1 MESLTRDKLNLD
13 IVDLGKVKWI
23 NIERPG
29 EAEIEY
35 LAHNFSFHPLDLDD
49 CLSRVQLPKIDE
61 YEKYMFIVLH
71 FPLFSKTERLT
82 LPSQVS
88 IFISHDYLVTL
99 HQGSLKPVVKLFLN
113 LKLHPEDREEY
124 QGSPGHLL
132 YRIVDR
138 LVDYCFPILGK
149 IGENTDQVEENIFS
163 ADTRKMVEEIS
174 VLRRD
179 IISYRRI
186 VWPLRSVI
194 ASLEEKTR
202 RFTTEDLTAYWGD
215 VVDHIDKISYTLN
228 GYKEMIEGLN
238 DTVNSLYS
246 HRISDVMKVLTVMA
260 TIMLPLSV
268 ITGMYGMNI
277 DLPGQSSPQ
286 AFATILGIMLAVA
299 GGMLFFFRRHHW
311 I

>member
-1 MESLTRDKLNLD
+1 
-13 IVDLGKVKWI
+13 
-23 NIERPG
+23 
-29 EAEIEY
+29 
-35 LAHNFSFHPLDLDD
+35 
-49 CLSRVQLPKIDE
+49 
-61 YEKYMFIVLH
+61 MFIVLH
-71 FPLFSKTERLT
+71 FPLFSKEERLT

-88 IFISHDYLVTL
+88 IFVSHDYLITI
-99 HQGSLKPVVKLFLN
+99 HQGSLKPIAKLFLN
-113 LKLHPEDREEY
+113 LKIHPEDRKEY
-124 QGSPGHLL
+124 QGSPGYLL

-163 ADTRKMVEEIS
+163 ADARKMVEEIS

-215 VVDHIDKISYTLN
+215 AVDHIDKISYTLN
-228 GYKEMIEGLN
+228 GYKEVIEGLE

-246 HRISDVMKVLTVMA
+246 HRMSEVMKVLTVMA

-277 DLPGQSSPQ
+277 DLPGQGSPG
-286 AFATILGIMLAVA
+286 AFATILGIMLTVV
-299 GGMLFFFRRHHW
+299 GGMLFFFRRRHW

>member
-1 MESLTRDKLNLD
+1 MESLTTNKLNLD

-23 NIERPG
+23 DAERPG

-35 LAHNFSFHPLDLDD
+35 LTHNFPFHPLDLDD

-61 YEKYMFIVLH
+61 YEKYIFIVLH
-71 FPLFSKTERLT
+71 FPLFSKIERLT

-88 IFISHDYLVTL
+88 IFISSSYLVTL
-99 HQGSLKPVVKLFLN
+99 HQGSLKPITKLFLN
-113 LKLHPEDREEY
+113 LKLHPEDKEEY
-124 QGSPGHLL
+124 QGSPGYLL

-149 IGENTDQVEENIFS
+149 MGENTDQVEENIFS
-163 ADTRKMVEEIS
+163 ADARKMIEEIS

-194 ASLEEKTR
+194 AALEEKTR

-215 VVDHIDKISYTLN
+215 VVDHIDKISYTLS

-286 AFATILGIMLAVA
+286 AFASILGIMLAVV
-299 GGMLFFFRRHHW
+299 GGMLFFFRHHHW

>member
-1 MESLTRDKLNLD
+1 MESLTQGKLNLD
-13 IVDLGKVKWI
+13 VVDLEKVRWI

-29 EAEIEY
+29 AGEIDY
-35 LAHNFSFHPLDLDD
+35 LAHNFPFHHLDLDD
-49 CLSRVQLPKIDE
+49 CLSKVQRPKIDE
-61 YEKYMFIVLH
+61 YEEYTFIVLH

-88 IFISHDYLVTL
+88 IFISSSYFITL
-99 HQGSLKPVVKLFLN
+99 HQGSLKPIVKLFLN
-113 LKLHPEDREEY
+113 LKLHPEDRDEY
-124 QGSPGHLL
+124 QGSPGYLL

-163 ADTRKMVEEIS
+163 ADARKMVEEIS

-179 IISYRRI
+179 IIACRR
-186 VWPLRSVI
+186 VMWPLKSVI

-215 VVDHIDKISYTLN
+215 VVDHVDKISYTLN
-228 GYKEMIEGLN
+228 EHKEIIEGLN

-246 HRISDVMKVLTVMA
+246 HRISEVMKVLTIMA

-277 DLPGQSSPQ
+277 DLPWQNSPQ
-286 AFATILGIMLAVA
+286 AFGAILAVMLLVV
-299 GGMLFFFRRHHW
+299 GGMLFFFRHHRW